1 MNRKELYAKVN
12 AMNLASEI
20 KKVFGKNFT
29 NLSNESLVSFI
40 SRKERD
46 TLKKVSSKKVS
57 NKVTTKCS
65 NFNTAEALLRLISVL
80 QSTHIIGSAD
90 ANFILSGK

>member
-29 NLSNESLVSFI
+29 NLSNESLASFI

-57 NKVTTKCS
+57 NKVTAKCS

-80 QSTHIIGSAD
+80 QSTHIISSAD